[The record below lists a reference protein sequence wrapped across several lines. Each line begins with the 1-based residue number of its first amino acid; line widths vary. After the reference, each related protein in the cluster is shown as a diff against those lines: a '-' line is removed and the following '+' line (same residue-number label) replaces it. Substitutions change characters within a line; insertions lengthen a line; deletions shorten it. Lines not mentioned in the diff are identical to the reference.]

1 VYINVFQ
8 VGAVE
13 TKVAEIK
20 LNLYLIA
27 TGPYHLD
34 FPIRYTNKMEGRA
47 SIDVKIS

>member
-1 VYINVFQ
+1 MYINVFQ

-13 TKVAEIK
+13 TKVAELK